1 MLRDEFKL
9 IVEKVDRAYPGRQF
23 LTDKKSFD
31 IWYDEFKEFDFKDV
45 EYAFDE
51 HIKTVEFLPCVANI
65 YSHLRK
71 LQEKRKHDES
81 VIDAFYT
88 NASNNYPGRGDE
100 KTREF
105 FFQKCYETNDPIVTA
120 RYMAMVITKN
130 PGEKPLYEFM
140 KEAFA

>member
-1 MLRDEFKL
+1 MTKAEFKILRDRVAE
-9 IVEKVDRAYPGRQF
+9 AYPGREF
-23 LTDKKSFD
+23 LTTKAALDV
-31 IWYDEFKEFDFKDV
+31 WYDELKDFDFADV

-51 HIKTVEFLPCVANI
+51 HIKSVEFLPCVANI

-100 KTREF
+100 KTREL

-140 KEAFA
+140 KETFA